1 MAKVNPGQKRYSSEL
16 KERAT
21 KMVLDLRAQSS
32 PTVVS
37 QFSTAEARRS
47 IDAARRSAVVERA
60 RSKRA
65 LSSSLVQS

>member
-1 MAKVNPGQKRYSSEL
+1 MAKVNHGQKRYPSEL
-16 KERAT
+16 KERVT
-21 KMVLDLRAQSS
+21 KMVLDLRVQSS

-47 IDAARRSAVVERA
+47 IDAARPSAVVERA

-65 LSSSLVQS
+65 LSSSLV